1 MSTESAAIL
10 SQVTIN
16 KANYIAKSKVSTS
29 REGSD
34 TAKLSQKILFPLT
47 NGTTDISK
55 NALNFMLYA
64 INFVA
69 KDGRIYT
76 SFEQIKKDLHFQTKT
91 LVRVLAEL
99 QELKLLSKQGDF
111 YYSHFHVLAGKS
123 KTDELYVRN
132 LSVFTTPT
140 VLNLKKNELRFLL
153 YIASRGLINESFKR
167 SAVET
172 LYSNTTHKGVNYIDS
187 YHTLADILNK
197 LVSLN
202 LIEVMVKGEVF
213 NKNNVQS
220 FLSIFHTYCGY
231 KENSRKKRMSKNKE
245 NTHVIGFRINTD
257 LFSKENIRP
266 NESARKEIEFFAD
279 ENCFFHSHMR
289 SNTIPTFIKSVQD
302 EVFNRFGIAGYQL
315 YREALISYFEK
326 EGDNVIYHDLYADE
340 KSSKAVNTMVD
351 FFLLPAI
358 KDLIVTCATT
368 TYTEDS
374 KIAYFKQADI
384 LANLVDYYIEVG
396 SDNHIILLEE
406 ALEAAN
412 VSLNE
417 LVKVIPITNPNENSW
432 LLLQLKANYI
442 YKTIRYKENV
452 LSASCQKQIVREWAK
467 NGLLSQKQKLNA
479 AVDMLKKKVVF
490 FNIKDY
496 TELNSTNVQ
505 TKVAKSN
512 TRTVTTND
520 PNNVSNPDYYKNNPE
535 LAKLLGNNDAL
546 NI

>member
-1 MSTESAAIL
+1 MSQAIQKQYATSKLTIANQNTSAA
-10 SQVTIN
+10 
-16 KANYIAKSKVSTS
+16 
-29 REGSD
+29 
-34 TAKLSQKILFPLT
+34 TAKLSQKVLFQLA

-55 NALNFMLYA
+55 NALHFMLYT

-69 KDGRIYT
+69 KDGRIYA
-76 SFEQIKKDLHFQTKT
+76 SFEQIKKELQFQTKT
-91 LVRVLAEL
+91 LVRVIK
-99 QELKLLSKQGDF
+99 ELKGLNLLSKQGDF
-111 YYSHFHVLAGKS
+111 YYSHFHILAGRT
-123 KTDELYVRN
+123 KTDEIYVRN
-132 LSVFTTPT
+132 LSVFTSPI
-140 VLNLKKNELRFLL
+140 VMNLKKNELRFLL
-153 YIASRGLINESFKR
+153 YVASRGLINASFKR

-172 LYSNTTHKGVNYIDS
+172 LYSNATHKGVNYIDS
-187 YHTLADILNK
+187 YNTLADILNK
-197 LVSLN
+197 LVSLGFVD
-202 LIEVMVKGEVF
+202 VMVEGQIF
-213 NKNNVQS
+213 NDKNVHT
-220 FLSIFHTYCGY
+220 FLPTFHTYCGY
-231 KENSRKKRMSKNKE
+231 KESTRKKRMSKHKE
-245 NTHVIGFRINTD
+245 KTHVIGFRINPV
-257 LFSKENIRP
+257 LFSDENIRS
-266 NESARKEIEFFAD
+266 NESARKEIEYFAD
-279 ENCFFHSHMR
+279 ENGFFHSQMR
-289 SNTIPTFIKSVQD
+289 PNTIPTFIKSVQD

-340 KSSKAVNTMVD
+340 KSSKAVNAMVD
-351 FFLLPAI
+351 FFLLPAV

-368 TYTEDS
+368 MYSEDS
-374 KIAYFKQADI
+374 KTTYFKQEDN
-384 LANLVDYYIEVG
+384 LANLVDYYIEAG

-412 VSLNE
+412 ISLNE

-452 LSASCQKQIVREWAK
+452 LSASCQKLIVREWAK

-505 TKVAKSN
+505 TKVAKSK
-512 TRTVTTND
+512 TKSVTKKD
-520 PNNVSNPDYYKNNPE
+520 PSNVSNPDYFKNNPE